1 LLCYEAAGLRPWQQ
15 RSIHLG
21 DGRHREQAMVIA
33 LARLFR
39 NRQWNRGFTLIE
51 LLIVILIVGIL
62 AAVATPLYL
71 GYIKDAKTAEAKAV
85 AGSLWTAVQS
95 NAIASCGTAV
105 TVANAY
111 AKAGLTA
118 GGTTTPARWSVTPGG
133 DVTVACADGAI
144 SPNQTVFT
152 VTGVAA
158 ASDVSYI
165 QVQLNYNSGTNP
177 PSRLKCSTDSG
188 TKFIDC

>member
-1 LLCYEAAGLRPWQQ
+1 M
-15 RSIHLG
+15 I
-21 DGRHREQAMVIA
+21 IA
-33 LARLFR
+33 LARLLGS
-39 NRQWNRGFTLIE
+39 RQWNRGFTLIE

-95 NAIASCGTAV
+95 NAIGSCDKAV

-111 AKAGLTA
+111 PKAGLTA

-133 DVTVACADGAI
+133 SVTVACADGAI

-152 VTGVAA
+152 IAGTT
-158 ASDVSYI
+158 SDVSFVRVRLAYA
-165 QVQLNYNSGTNP
+165 STENP
-177 PSRLKCSTDSG
+177 PSKLQCSTDSG
-188 TKFIDC
+188 TTFVDC

>member
-1 LLCYEAAGLRPWQQ
+1 ML
-15 RSIHLG
+15 
-21 DGRHREQAMVIA
+21 IA
-33 LARLFR
+33 LARLCE

-95 NAIASCGTAV
+95 NAIGRCGNAV
-105 TVANAY
+105 PVSEAY
-111 AKAGLTA
+111 AKAGLTTA
-118 GGTTTPARWSVTPGG
+118 GATNPARWTVTPGG
-133 DVTVACADGAI
+133 DLTVACADGTI

-152 VTGVAA
+152 VKGGP
-158 ASDVSYI
+158 SDVSFI
-165 QVQLNYNSGTNP
+165 QVQMNYDGGKSP
-177 PSRLKCSTDSG
+177 PAQLLCSTDSG
-188 TKFIDC
+188 ATFINC

>member
-1 LLCYEAAGLRPWQQ
+1 M
-15 RSIHLG
+15 RS
-21 DGRHREQAMVIA
+21 
-33 LARLFR
+33 
-39 NRQWNRGFTLIE
+39 RQWNRGFTLIE

-111 AKAGLTA
+111 PKAGLTVGRYHDARALVGDA
-118 GGTTTPARWSVTPGG
+118 GHDRHRGVRGRRHHGRPDRVHDQPAPRPT
-133 DVTVACADGAI
+133 
-144 SPNQTVFT
+144 
-152 VTGVAA
+152 
-158 ASDVSYI
+158 
-165 QVQLNYNSGTNP
+165 
-177 PSRLKCSTDSG
+177 
-188 TKFIDC
+188 

>member
-1 LLCYEAAGLRPWQQ
+1 
-15 RSIHLG
+15 
-21 DGRHREQAMVIA
+21 MVMA

-39 NRQWNRGFTLIE
+39 SRQWNRGFTLIE

-111 AKAGLTA
+111 PKAGLTA
-118 GGTTTPARWSVTPGG
+118 GGTTTPARWSVTPGTG
-133 DVTVACADGAI
+133 TSPWRARTAPSRRARPCSRSPAPSTDVSFIRVRLAY
-144 SPNQTVFT
+144 
-152 VTGVAA
+152 AA
-158 ASDVSYI
+158 AS
-165 QVQLNYNSGTNP
+165 NP
-177 PSRLKCSTDSG
+177 PSRLECSTDSG
-188 TKFIDC
+188 GTFVDC

>member
-1 LLCYEAAGLRPWQQ
+1 
-15 RSIHLG
+15 
-21 DGRHREQAMVIA
+21 MVTA
-33 LARLFR
+33 LARLFG

-95 NAIASCGTAV
+95 NAIASCG
-105 TVANAY
+105 NA
-111 AKAGLTA
+111 APVKDAFPKAGLTKEGA
-118 GGTTTPARWSVTPGG
+118 TNPARWTATGTG
-133 DVTVACADGAI
+133 TVTVDCGTGAI
-144 SPNQTVFT
+144 TAGPTVFT

-158 ASDVSYI
+158 DVSFI
-165 QVQLNYNSGTNP
+165 QVELNYDSAKNP
-177 PSRLKCSTDSG
+177 PSRLRCSTDSG
-188 TKFIDC
+188 GTGGTFVDC

>member
-1 LLCYEAAGLRPWQQ
+1 MAAAQHFTSGTNGKGER
-15 RSIHLG
+15 
-21 DGRHREQAMVIA
+21 AMVMG
-33 LARLFR
+33 LARLFG

-95 NAIASCGTAV
+95 NAIASCGTPV
-105 TVANAY
+105 TVASAY
-111 AKAGLTA
+111 QKAGLAPVTGA
-118 GGTTTPARWSVTPGG
+118 TNPPRWSVLAGG

-152 VTGVAA
+152 VQGVSAA
-158 ASDVSYI
+158 TDVSFI

-177 PSRLKCSTDSG
+177 PSRLRCSTDSG
-188 TKFIDC
+188 ATFVDC